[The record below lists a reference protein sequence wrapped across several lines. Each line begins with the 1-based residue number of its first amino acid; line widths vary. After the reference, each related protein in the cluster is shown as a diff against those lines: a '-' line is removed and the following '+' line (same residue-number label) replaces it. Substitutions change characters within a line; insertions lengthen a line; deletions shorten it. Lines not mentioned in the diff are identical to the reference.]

1 MEMGSS
7 AGGLGSGATLE
18 NELRWIRDSVRRVP
32 REAKRPAT
40 VQATSE
46 MGDLGDQIALSL
58 FVLAHFLAHLPD
70 LT

>member
-1 MEMGSS
+1 
-7 AGGLGSGATLE
+7 
-18 NELRWIRDSVRRVP
+18 
-32 REAKRPAT
+32 
-40 VQATSE
+40 